1 MSVIQSL
8 SSVPSALVHPS
19 RIASPV
25 ERARHESFIALKLA
39 VAFAA
44 LAVAPFYVAF
54 KGAPSAAGVLIF
66 SFALLPLAAAMI
78 VARTGNLLAG
88 HVVTF
93 CALVGIGMTLFYG
106 AGTGVGC
113 ALACLIVAQMEAAI
127 SNDKGVTLA
136 AALVTTLAFAS
147 VVVMATN
154 GLSFGGE
161 TGVAAFVEGLAILYG
176 AAISH
181 RAASLADLAR
191 QSLRDDDERARTV
204 KEALGDLVIGFDGA
218 GSVDHVSN
226 ECEALIGVSCADL
239 VGRGLF
245 DHIHVA
251 DRPAFLKVVGD
262 AAHGSETVS
271 AKVRLRT
278 WTGTT
283 GATGHVEPRHIWI
296 EMRARRITRESARR
310 SPEVVAILRD
320 VTAAH
325 DHDLEIERAQR
336 SIESAIRSKDHFL
349 ANMSHELRTPL
360 NAIIG
365 FSEMLGSRTLRPIE
379 ADKQREYA
387 RIIHQSGQHLL
398 SVVNSILDM
407 SKIQSG
413 TFSIIPEAF
422 EIAPLVDLC
431 CDMVA
436 LKARDGM
443 VDLVRDCPDG
453 LETIV
458 ADRRACKQ
466 ILINLV
472 SNAVKFTPEQGRVV
486 VKVRPEG
493 NAMVISVAD
502 TGIGIGAADLAC
514 LGDPFFQARAS
525 LSRPYEGTGL
535 GLSVV
540 RGLIGLHGGS
550 IAIESELGKGTIVTV
565 RLPLDCRAITQKNTA
580 AVIDTIPRCDV
591 PKVAAPRSSDLRM
604 RENCVTQPPI
614 STTTS
619 ATTNPFARRVLASR
633 APRRRRRDGRRR
645 ADNASTSICTG
656 SRAMPRSA

>member
-1 MSVIQSL
+1 LSVIQSL
-8 SSVPSALVHPS
+8 YSIPSALVHPS
-19 RIASPV
+19 RTASPI

-39 VAFAA
+39 VAFAV
-44 LAVAPFYVAF
+44 LAVAPFYLAF
-54 KGAPSAAGVLIF
+54 KGAPTAAGVLIF
-66 SFALLPLAAAMI
+66 SFALLSLAAAM
-78 VARTGNLLAG
+78 VVSRTGNLVAG
-88 HVVTF
+88 HIVTF
-93 CALVGIGMTLFYG
+93 CALVGLGTTLFYG
-106 AGTGVGC
+106 VGTGIGC

-136 AALVTTLAFAS
+136 AAAITTLTFAS
-147 VVVMATN
+147 VAFATTS
-154 GLSFGGE
+154 GLSFAGD
-161 TGVAAFVEGLAILYG
+161 TGSAAIVEGLALLYA

-181 RAASLADLAR
+181 RAALLADLSR
-191 QSLRDDDERARTV
+191 RSLRDDDERARTI
-204 KEALGDLVIGFDGA
+204 KEALGDLVIGFDSA

-226 ECEALIGVSCADL
+226 ECEALIGVSRADL
-239 VGRGLF
+239 IGRGLF

-251 DRPAFLKVVGD
+251 DRPAFLKIIGD
-262 AAHGSETVS
+262 AAHGSETMS

-278 WTGTT
+278 WTAET
-283 GATGHVEPRHIWI
+283 GASGHVEPRHIWI
-296 EMRARRITRESARR
+296 DMRARRIRR
-310 SPEVVAILRD
+310 QALHHAPEVVAILRD

-325 DHDLEIERAQR
+325 EHDIEIERAQR

-379 ADKQREYA
+379 ADKQRDYA

-398 SVVNSILDM
+398 AVVNSILDM

-431 CDMVA
+431 CEMVA

-443 VDLVRDCPDG
+443 VDLVRDCPTG
-453 LETIV
+453 LESIV

-493 NAMVISVAD
+493 NAMVISVTD
-502 TGIGIGAADLAC
+502 TGIGIGATDLAC

-550 IAIESELGKGTIVTV
+550 IVIESELSKGTIVTV
-565 RLPLDCRAITQKNTA
+565 RLPLDCRAIVEKSTS

-591 PKVAAPRSSDLRM
+591 PKVAVPRSSDLRM
-604 RENCVTQPPI
+604 KQI
-614 STTTS
+614 
-619 ATTNPFARRVLASR
+619 A
-633 APRRRRRDGRRR
+633 
-645 ADNASTSICTG
+645 
-656 SRAMPRSA
+656 